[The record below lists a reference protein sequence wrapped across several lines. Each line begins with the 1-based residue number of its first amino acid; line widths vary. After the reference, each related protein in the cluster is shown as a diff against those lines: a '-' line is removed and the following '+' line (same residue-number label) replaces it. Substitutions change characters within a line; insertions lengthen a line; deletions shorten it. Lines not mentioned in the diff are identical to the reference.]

1 MSAYYSS
8 PFDSLRIFFKR
19 RSALANLIIINV
31 VVFLLVN
38 IVNLFLWLFT
48 ITIELEGIAG
58 ATRITRWLAV
68 PSHLD
73 ALAQKP
79 WTLFTYMFT
88 QESFFHIL
96 FNMIILYF
104 GGRIFME
111 YLDEKRLVN
120 TYIWGGL
127 IGAVFYIAAFN
138 IFPVFRESVV
148 LSVALGSSASV
159 LAILI
164 AIATYVPDYS
174 VHLLFIGRVKLKYLA
189 IVFVLLDVLSIN
201 KGNPGG
207 HIAHLGGAFW
217 GFISVVLLRKGFR
230 NPLLINWYGFRNVT
244 GWFRRGPR
252 VKYFNKNARS
262 RKQKAG
268 SGRQEGGRPLTDEE
282 YNRVKIEK
290 QKKIDIILD
299 KISRSGYD
307 SLTKEEKE
315 LLFRASNK
323 D

>member
-1 MSAYYSS
+1 MPSLYSS
-8 PFDSLRIFFKR
+8 PFDSFRSFFRK
-19 RSALANLIIINV
+19 RSALSNLIIINIA
-31 VVFLLVN
+31 VFIAVN
-38 IVNLFLWLFT
+38 VINLFLWLFT
-48 ITIELEGIAG
+48 INIEMEGIAG

-88 QESFFHIL
+88 QENFLHIL
-96 FNMIILYF
+96 LNMIMLYF

-120 TYIWGGL
+120 TYVWGGL
-127 IGAVFYIAAFN
+127 IGALFYIAAFN
-138 IFPVFRESVV
+138 IFPVFRDSVD
-148 LSVALGSSASV
+148 LSVALGSSAAV

-174 VHLLFIGRVKLKYLA
+174 VNLLFFGRIKLKYIA
-189 IVFVLLDVLSIN
+189 ILFVILDILSIER
-201 KGNPGG
+201 GNPGG

-217 GFISVVLLRKGFR
+217 GYLSIILLKNGHP
-230 NPLLINWYGFRNVT
+230 NPLLINWYGIRNISQ
-244 GWFRRGPR
+244 WFKRKPKIIYYKKKPEDRRP
-252 VKYFNKNARS
+252 V
-262 RKQKAG
+262 
-268 SGRQEGGRPLTDEE
+268 TDEE
-282 YNRVKIEK
+282 YNRMKVEK
-290 QKKIDIILD
+290 QRKIDIILE

-315 LLFRASNK
+315 LLFKASNK
-323 D
+323 DQ

>member
-8 PFDSLRIFFKR
+8 PFDSIRIFFKR

-31 VVFLLVN
+31 VIFILVN
-38 IVNLFLWLFT
+38 LVNLFLWLFT
-48 ITIELEGIAG
+48 ITIDMEGIAG

-79 WTLFTYMFT
+79 WTLLTYMFT
-88 QESFFHIL
+88 QESFLHIL
-96 FNMIILYF
+96 LNMIMLYF

-127 IGAVFYIAAFN
+127 IGAFFYIAAFN
-138 IFPVFRESVV
+138 IFPVFRDSVV

-174 VHLLFIGRVKLKYLA
+174 VHLLFFGRVRLKYIA
-189 IVFVLLDVLSIN
+189 IVFVVLDILSISR
-201 KGNPGG
+201 GNPGG

-217 GFISVVLLRKGFR
+217 GYISIVLLKKGYR
-230 NPLLINWYGFRNVT
+230 NPLLINWYGIRNIT
-244 GWFRRGPR
+244 GWLSWGPR
-252 VKYFNKNARS
+252 VTYFNK
-262 RKQKAG
+262 KAG
-268 SGRQEGGRPLTDEE
+268 GGRQEAEGGRPMTDEE
-282 YNRVKIEK
+282 YNRIKMEK
-290 QKKIDIILD
+290 QKKIDIILE

>member
-1 MSAYYSS
+1 MPAYYSY
-8 PFDSLRIFFKR
+8 PFDSVRIFFKK

-31 VVFLLVN
+31 IIFLLVN

-48 ITIELEGIAG
+48 INIEMDGIAG

-73 ALAQKP
+73 ALARKP
-79 WTLFTYMFT
+79 WTLLTYMFT

-96 FNMIILYF
+96 LNMIMLYF

-127 IGAVFYIAAFN
+127 IGAVFYITAFN

-174 VHLLFIGRVKLKYLA
+174 VHLLFIGRLKLKYIA
-189 IVFVLLDVLSIN
+189 ISFVVLDMLSISR
-201 KGNPGG
+201 GNPGG

-217 GFISVVLLRKGFR
+217 GFTSVLLLRKGYR
-230 NPLLINWYGFRNVT
+230 NPLLINWYGIKNIRHWFKRKPKVT
-244 GWFRRGPR
+244 YYKKPEDRRPM
-252 VKYFNKNARS
+252 
-262 RKQKAG
+262 
-268 SGRQEGGRPLTDEE
+268 TDEE
-282 YNRVKIEK
+282 YNRVKVEK

-323 D
+323 E